1 MCCVIFF
8 CIPTKQPF
16 IQVGPACFFFFFF
29 FLHLFPFFWWL
40 TLIEAV
46 GTWWAT
52 RDPARTIIIR
62 SPFSSPL
69 NFVFFFLYIYFFLYR
84 VNLHDGNEIEDEE
97 FPLLAVAHVCCVG
110 SLLLFVSRNEIDAGG
125 RLHLNASRARGLN
138 IELDVL
144 LGGGNKTLSLSSVV
158 RSLYH
163 SVACVCVMY
172 WEAPTTGL
180 NETRAGSLAA
190 FDRYESN
197 ELYVW
202 EQCIE
207 QMLLSLCVCVSLY

>member
-16 IQVGPACFFFFFF
+16 IQVGPACFFSSSSSYIFSLSFDDWRWLRPSGRGGPRETLPEQSSFALHFPRLWILFF
-29 FLHLFPFFWWL
+29 
-40 TLIEAV
+40 
-46 GTWWAT
+46 
-52 RDPARTIIIR
+52 
-62 SPFSSPL
+62 S
-69 NFVFFFLYIYFFLYR
+69 LYYVFFLYR

-144 LGGGNKTLSLSSVV
+144 LGGGNKTLSLQSSG
-158 RSLYH
+158 RFIIPLL
-163 SVACVCVMY
+163 VCV
-172 WEAPTTGL
+172 W
-180 NETRAGSLAA
+180 
-190 FDRYESN
+190 
-197 ELYVW
+197 
-202 EQCIE
+202 CIE
-207 QMLLSLCVCVSLY
+207 RRRRLGLMRQGPAP